1 MMKSGSLS
9 FDSGDVVLERD
20 CGTHKA
26 AVLCGGACGEKAARL
41 TAEALAGLLSFGF
54 ERCMTDQ
61 PAELWR
67 EAADLIAEA
76 LAGAGEAGAGLSAWT
91 MMAAAMDQQGR
102 WCLFHLGEGLAMGK
116 TAPGRDWA
124 VLSRPQRDLLLLL
137 LLNLVVL
144 VLQLL

>member
-67 EAADLIAEA
+67 EAAATK
-76 LAGAGEAGAGLSAWT
+76 LSV
-91 MMAAAMDQQGR
+91 
-102 WCLFHLGEGLAMGK
+102 
-116 TAPGRDWA
+116 PRDDSFA
-124 VLSRPQRDLLLLL
+124 T
-137 LLNLVVL
+137 VVSIRL
-144 VLQLL
+144 